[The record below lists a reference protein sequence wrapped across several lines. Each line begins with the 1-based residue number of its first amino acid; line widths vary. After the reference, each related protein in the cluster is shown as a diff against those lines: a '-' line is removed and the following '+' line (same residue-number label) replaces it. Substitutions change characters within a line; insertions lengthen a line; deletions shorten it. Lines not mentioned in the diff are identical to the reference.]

1 VWGLRLTRPRH
12 HRQVPHLAHLAGLRQ
27 KSAGYF
33 LTVGER
39 GVVRVWCLERYISLS
54 SFVFLH
60 ISVVHAMNGFFGL
73 VQLCLRVRAANI

>member
-1 VWGLRLTRPRH
+1 
-12 HRQVPHLAHLAGLRQ
+12 
-27 KSAGYF
+27 
-33 LTVGER
+33 
-39 GVVRVWCLERYISLS
+39 LS